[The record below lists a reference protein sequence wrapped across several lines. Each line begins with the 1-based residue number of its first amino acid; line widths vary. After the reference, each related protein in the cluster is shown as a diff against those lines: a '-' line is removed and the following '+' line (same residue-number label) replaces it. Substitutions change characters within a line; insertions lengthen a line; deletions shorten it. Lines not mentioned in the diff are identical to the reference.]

1 MIYYYVNI
9 FWKEEWSPVYITTNK
24 EEAETLLEQLK
35 KDWNEN
41 GKANDYNVDIDYGIC
56 LEEKKINGSL
66 IYNCSWFY
74 E

>member
-9 FWKEEWSPVYITTNK
+9 FWKDEWSPVYITTDK

-35 KDWNEN
+35 KSWSKN
-41 GKANDYNVDIDYGIC
+41 AADYNVDIDYGIR
-56 LEEKKINGSL
+56 LEEKKITDSL
-66 IYNCSWFY
+66 IYDCDWFN